1 MPLYKSLDVNSQTH
15 VKIWHISEPLD
26 ALKASLNLTKESLE
40 RVNAMKSELHQRGF
54 LCVRKLLNSFGY
66 TDQDLFYDN
75 SGKPHLKDGHF
86 ISITHSYNYAAVVVS
101 SCPVGVDI
109 EKQRHKILNIASRFI
124 DYESHYLNENSDKYI
139 QKLTWIWCIKESLY
153 KLYSKSGISF
163 KKNFLV
169 LPFESEKNTT
179 KAWILEGEKRLN
191 FEALFFEFDGFGCA
205 ITTTEV

>member
-1 MPLYKSLDVNSQTH
+1 MPLYKSFDVNSQTH

-86 ISITHSYNYAAVVVS
+86 ISITHSYNYAALVVS

>member
-26 ALKASLNLTKESLE
+26 ALKASLNLKKESLE

-54 LCVRKLLNSFGY
+54 LCVRKLLKNFGY

-75 SGKPHLKDGHF
+75 SGKPQLKDRHF

-101 SCPVGVDI
+101 GSPVGIDI

-124 DYESHYLNENSDKYI
+124 GYESHYLNENSDKYI

-169 LPFESEKNTT
+169 LPFGSKRNTT
-179 KAWILEGEKRLN
+179 RVWILEGERRLN
-191 FEALFFEFDGFGCA
+191 YESLFFEFDGFACA
-205 ITTTEV
+205 ITTTEA

>member
-26 ALKASLNLTKESLE
+26 ALKASLNLKKESLK

-54 LCVRKLLNSFGY
+54 LSVRKLLKTFGY

-101 SCPVGVDI
+101 GFPVGVDI

-124 DYESHYLNENSDKYI
+124 GYESHYLNENSDKYI

-169 LPFESEKNTT
+169 LPFGSEKNTT
-179 KAWILEGEKRLN
+179 KAWILDGGRRLN
-191 FEALFFEFDGFGCA
+191 YESLFFEFDGFACA
-205 ITTTEV
+205 ITTTEA

>member
-15 VKIWHISEPLD
+15 VKIWQISEPLD
-26 ALKASLNLTKESLE
+26 ALKASINLKKESLK
-40 RVNAMKSELHQRGF
+40 RVNAMRSELHQRGF
-54 LCVRKLLNSFGY
+54 LCVRKLLNAFGY
-66 TDQDLFYDN
+66 KDHDLFYDN
-75 SGKPHLKDGHF
+75 SGKPLLKDGHF

-169 LPFESEKNTT
+169 LPFGSEKYTT
-179 KAWILEGEKRLN
+179 KAWILEGGKRLN

>member
-75 SGKPHLKDGHF
+75 SGKPQLKDGYF

>member
-15 VKIWHISEPLD
+15 VKIWQISEPLD
-26 ALKASLNLTKESLE
+26 ALKASINLKKESLK
-40 RVNAMKSELHQRGF
+40 RVNAMRSELHQRGF
-54 LCVRKLLNSFGY
+54 LCVRKLLNAFGY
-66 TDQDLFYDN
+66 KDHDLFYDN
-75 SGKPHLKDGHF
+75 SGKPLLKDGHF

>member
-75 SGKPHLKDGHF
+75 SGKPHLKDGYF

>member
-26 ALKASLNLTKESLE
+26 DLKASLNLKKESLE

-75 SGKPHLKDGHF
+75 SGKPQLKDGHF

-191 FEALFFEFDGFGCA
+191 FEALFFEFDRFGCA

>member
-26 ALKASLNLTKESLE
+26 ALKASLNLTKESLV

-54 LCVRKLLNSFGY
+54 LCVRMLLNSFGY

-179 KAWILEGEKRLN
+179 KVWILEGEKRLN

>member
-15 VKIWHISEPLD
+15 VKIWHISESLD
-26 ALKASLNLTKESLE
+26 ALRASNNLKKESLK
-40 RVNAMKSELHQRGF
+40 RVNAMRSELHQRGF
-54 LCVRKLLNSFGY
+54 LCVRKLLNAFGY
-66 TDQDLFYDN
+66 KDHDLFYDN
-75 SGKPHLKDGHF
+75 SGKPRLKDGNF
-86 ISITHSYNYAAVVVS
+86 ISITHSYNYTAVVVS

-109 EKQRHKILNIASRFI
+109 EKQRQKILNIASRFI
-124 DYESHYLNENSDKYI
+124 GYESHYLNKNSDKYI

-169 LPFESEKNTT
+169 LPFGSEKYTT
-179 KAWILEGEKRLN
+179 KAWILEAGKRLN

>member
-26 ALKASLNLTKESLE
+26 ALKASLNLKKESLE
-40 RVNAMKSELHQRGF
+40 RVNSMKSELHQRGF
-54 LCVRKLLNSFGY
+54 LCVRKLLKTFGY

-101 SCPVGVDI
+101 GRPVGIDI

-124 DYESHYLNENSDKYI
+124 GYESHYLNENSDKYI

-169 LPFESEKNTT
+169 LPFGSEKNTT
-179 KAWILEGEKRLN
+179 KVWILEGGRRLN
-191 FEALFFEFDGFGCA
+191 YESLFFEFDGFACA
-205 ITTTEV
+205 ITTTEA

>member
-54 LCVRKLLNSFGY
+54 LCVRKLLNKFGY

>member
-26 ALKASLNLTKESLE
+26 ALKASLNLKKESLE

-75 SGKPHLKDGHF
+75 SGKPQLKDGYF

>member
-54 LCVRKLLNSFGY
+54 LCVRKLLNKFGY

-169 LPFESEKNTT
+169 LPFGSEKYTT
-179 KAWILEGEKRLN
+179 KAWILEGGKRLN
-191 FEALFFEFDGFGCA
+191 FEALFF
-205 ITTTEV
+205 

>member
-40 RVNAMKSELHQRGF
+40 RVNAIKSELHQRGF
-54 LCVRKLLNSFGY
+54 LCIRKLLNSFGY

-86 ISITHSYNYAAVVVS
+86 ISITHSYNYAALVVS

-169 LPFESEKNTT
+169 LPFGSEKNTT
-179 KAWILEGEKRLN
+179 KAWILEDQKRLN

>member
-26 ALKASLNLTKESLE
+26 SLKASLNLKKESLE

-54 LCVRKLLNSFGY
+54 LCVRKLLKSFGY

-101 SCPVGVDI
+101 GFPVGVDI

-124 DYESHYLNENSDKYI
+124 GYESHYLNENSDKYI

-169 LPFESEKNTT
+169 LPFGSKKNTT
-179 KAWILEGEKRLN
+179 KVWILEGGRRLN
-191 FEALFFEFDGFGCA
+191 YESLLFEFDGFACA
-205 ITTTEV
+205 ITTTEA

>member
-26 ALKASLNLTKESLE
+26 ALKASLDLKKESLE

-169 LPFESEKNTT
+169 LPFGSEKNTT
-179 KAWILEGEKRLN
+179 KAWILEGGRRLN
-191 FEALFFEFDGFGCA
+191 YESLFFEFDGFACA
-205 ITTTEV
+205 ITTTEA

>member
-1 MPLYKSLDVNSQTH
+1 
-15 VKIWHISEPLD
+15 LD
-26 ALKASLNLTKESLE
+26 ALKASINLKKESLK
-40 RVNAMKSELHQRGF
+40 RVNAMRSELHQRGF
-54 LCVRKLLNSFGY
+54 LCVRKLLNAFGY
-66 TDQDLFYDN
+66 KDHDLFYDN
-75 SGKPHLKDGHF
+75 FGKPLLKDGHF

-101 SCPVGVDI
+101 SYPVGIDI

-124 DYESHYLNENSDKYI
+124 GYESHYLNKNSDKYI

-169 LPFESEKNTT
+169 LPFGSEKYTT
-179 KAWILEGEKRLN
+179 KAWILEGGKRLN

-205 ITTTEV
+205 ITTTEA

>member
-15 VKIWHISEPLD
+15 VKIWHILEPLD

>member
-26 ALKASLNLTKESLE
+26 DLKASLNLKKESLE

-75 SGKPHLKDGHF
+75 SGKPQLKDGYF

>member
-1 MPLYKSLDVNSQTH
+1 MPLYKSLEVNSQTH

-40 RVNAMKSELHQRGF
+40 RVNAIKSELHQRGF
-54 LCVRKLLNSFGY
+54 LCIRKLLNSFGY

-86 ISITHSYNYAAVVVS
+86 ISITHSYNYAALVVS

-169 LPFESEKNTT
+169 LPFGSEKNTT
-179 KAWILEGEKRLN
+179 KAWILEDQKRLN

>member
-15 VKIWHISEPLD
+15 VKIWHILEPLD

-169 LPFESEKNTT
+169 MPFESEKNTT

>member
-179 KAWILEGEKRLN
+179 KVWILEGEKRLN

>member
-169 LPFESEKNTT
+169 LPFGSEKNTT
-179 KAWILEGEKRLN
+179 KVWILEGGKRLN
-191 FEALFFEFDGFGCA
+191 YESLFFEFDGFACA
-205 ITTTEV
+205 ITTTEA

>member
-109 EKQRHKILNIASRFI
+109 EKQRHKILHSASRFI

-169 LPFESEKNTT
+169 LPFASAKNTT
-179 KAWILEGEKRLN
+179 K
-191 FEALFFEFDGFGCA
+191 
-205 ITTTEV
+205 V